1 MQIYR
6 NYTQFKQNEA
16 QLVADIQQ
24 SLDNALEV
32 YFADLA
38 KTDVITLTENR
49 TSGFMLKSERS
60 ADSDSLE
67 IKKIRDL
74 NKPLL
79 DLYKSK
85 KARDRRLAEQD
96 LL

>member
-1 MQIYR
+1 M
-6 NYTQFKQNEA
+6 NKFYTLNITE
-16 QLVADIQQ
+16 I
-24 SLDNALEV
+24 N
-32 YFADLA
+32 
-38 KTDVITLTENR
+38 TLT
-49 TSGFMLKSERS
+49 
-60 ADSDSLE
+60 SDSVE